1 MGVNVGRTG
10 VLTVIFNVV
19 VLAHCPGFGVNV
31 YADVPREAVL
41 TAGAHAPVITGV
53 FVDPAGRIGAVAF

>member
-10 VLTVIFNVV
+10 VLTVIFNAV

-31 YADVPREAVL
+31 YVNVPSEAVL

-53 FVDPAGRIGAVAF
+53 FVDPTGRIGAVAF